1 MLGNNRGKVIIER
14 KGETTTLQT
23 KGRWKHSE
31 IVAALGCATRQVC
44 QKIADQRD
52 IPVEFVYELVCNIIK
67 TGDACKCPEV
77 EIEVDV
83 EEA

>member
-14 KGETTTLQT
+14 KGETTTIQA
-23 KGRWKHSE
+23 KGKWRTSE
-31 IVAALGCATRQVC
+31 ITATLACAIRHVC
-44 QKIADQRD
+44 QKIADQQD

-67 TGDACKCPEV
+67 TGNACKCPEV